1 MINTRIYDRA
11 PLKDVRVKEPQVGR
25 VRTPQILMS
34 RTNEGYQK
42 GDILDSNATAILIKN
57 LHNPDIE
64 KLKEQI
70 EEARRKLA
78 NAVMKES
85 IGIPGGVAS
94 LDVNGNIPTSQLGNV
109 DVDIFMIVNE
119 LPTENI
125 KNNKIYCVKDTI
137 STDENNTYIEY
148 AYINNTWEKVGQF
161 KADPDLSQ
169 YARIDKSNTFTKKC
183 SFVGAEGDD
192 IGLNVLGTTSLEYL
206 TVGSGI
212 KTAKNDPNF
221 LYATNGTYFDV
232 STLLSKSDYQTDKTN
247 LDTAIENANTAASNV
262 NTAIEQAMRVNAE
275 LNGNVLT
282 ITNNNG
288 VQKSVNLTDS
298 DEHVTINM
306 ISNVEGV
313 SLEGVVVNVYIN
325 NGATPLQYT
334 TPNSGQIEF
343 TVTKG
348 ATYKV
353 VFPDVR
359 DCASINPVQ
368 YTASVG
374 NRIIDAVYNKFVN
387 IPEHVKIILTKRD
400 INGNMQYYPNAAV
413 VVTIGKE
420 NPVTYNTDDNGVI
433 ELDVPYGSTYSI
445 EVPKVNDYYVQYNK
459 YKKTYEANMSS
470 RIAKF
475 NYYLYKTGLYIITD
489 AGNEY
494 SLEEWREGGYDA
506 STAKLIKLSNEPLS
520 MASNII
526 YLRISDI
533 TNRTYPT
540 KQWCTENVLFT
551 SISADGNNASDP
563 LYYKG
568 KESSDL
574 IINEAE
580 EKGRDVPAFTY
591 AKSQSIEIGGK
602 TIYGYIGSVG
612 QWLTLWANKDG
623 IDDILQELYGDDT
636 QLFSAFTSN
645 KWTSTQGSASNAWY
659 FTSSPNNGYGKTNT
673 YLPVPFFAY

>member
-42 GDILDSNATAILIKN
+42 GDILDANATAILIKN

-70 EEARRKLA
+70 EEARLKLA
-78 NAVMKES
+78 NAVMNES

-94 LDVNGNIPTSQLGNV
+94 LDSNGNIPTSQLGNV

-125 KNNKIYCVKDTI
+125 KNNKIYCVRDTI

-183 SFVGAEGDD
+183 SFVGASGSD

-247 LDTAIENANTAASNV
+247 LDTAIENANIAASNV
-262 NTAIEQAMRVNAE
+262 NTAIEQAMKVNAE

-282 ITNNNG
+282 ITNNYG
-288 VQKSVNLTDS
+288 IQKSINLTDS

-313 SLEGVVVNVYIN
+313 QLEGVVVNVYIN

-387 IPEHVKIILTKRD
+387 IPEHVKIILTKHD
-400 INGNMQYYPNAAV
+400 INGNVQYYPNAAV

-420 NPVTYNTDDNGVI
+420 NPITYNTDDNGVI

-445 EVPKVNDYYVQYNK
+445 EAPKINDYYVQYNK

-470 RIAKF
+470 RISKF

-494 SLEEWREGGYDA
+494 SIEEWREGGYDA

-551 SISADGNNASDP
+551 SISSDGNNASDP

-574 IINEAE
+574 ILNEAE
-580 EKGRDVPAFTY
+580 EKGRDVPVFTY

-623 IDDILQELYGDDT
+623 IDDILQELYGDNT

-645 KWTSTQGSASNAWY
+645 KWTSTQGDAGGAWL
-659 FTSSPNNGYGKTNT
+659 FMSSSPGGSHKAVSH
-673 YLPVPFFAY
+673 LPVPFFAY